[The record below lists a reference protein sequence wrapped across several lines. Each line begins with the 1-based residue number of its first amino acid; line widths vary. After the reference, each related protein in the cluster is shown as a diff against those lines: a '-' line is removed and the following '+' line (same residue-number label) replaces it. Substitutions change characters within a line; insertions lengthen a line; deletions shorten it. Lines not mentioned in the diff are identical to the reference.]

1 MLKALINLLKDK
13 LLIFTSYLYAQI
25 LKIKIIPA

>member
-1 MLKALINLLKDK
+1 MLKALINLLKDE
-13 LLIFTSYLYAQI
+13 LLIFISYLYARI